1 MHAFQNTNWCSP
13 KSDWRFFFWLWLSES
28 LSIGRILSDKKI
40 WRHGINFWE
49 NGSFVCSTYKKR
61 EATTSSYSATGDFL
75 YIYSVLVAKNYQEI
89 RFRCLVH
96 KFSFTDV
103 FKRYYRSYGAA
114 ILKEN
119 PLWLLPFYMAMATSC
134 YYENVRRMMR
144 TAIVSY
150 LFKLSRQAEIQH
162 LLYLT

>member
-1 MHAFQNTNWCSP
+1 MQHLQKAGT
-13 KSDWRFFFWLWLSES
+13 
-28 LSIGRILSDKKI
+28 
-40 WRHGINFWE
+40 
-49 NGSFVCSTYKKR
+49 
-61 EATTSSYSATGDFL
+61 TTSSFL
-75 YIYSVLVAKNYQEI
+75 YIYSVLVTKNYQEI

-103 FKRYYRSYGAA
+103 FKRYHSYGAA

-134 YYENVRRMMR
+134 CYENVHRMMR
-144 TAIVSY
+144 TAIVLY

-162 LLYLT
+162 LLYLIINVVCKYLRQFLGTSFDVATLPIYCNIEWGEGA